1 MRVDNVD
8 ANAVRNIVHA
18 AKELPG
24 SPLLEVGHVFDGF
37 TVEER
42 IHLPRITALYRVCD
56 AQGSQPIM
64 KVLSREA
71 HADAHKRLAFA
82 HGR

>member
-18 AKELPG
+18 GKELPG

-42 IHLPRITALYRVCD
+42 IHLSRITVLYRVCD
-56 AQGSQPIM
+56 AQGRQLVM
-64 KVLSREA
+64 KVLSRKA
-71 HADAHKRLAFA
+71 HSDTH
-82 HGR
+82 